1 MTLLTPRAARRDSSV
16 PLLRTLIPKVVVQDR
31 QCSVHAAAVSP
42 RGCPRLCVV
51 KVKLTMSLALS
62 REPVELR
69 RQAAPELFRFPAGS
83 SHRRRQ
89 TEWSACGEGW
99 GTVSRPC
106 AKRSALRGRAFSGPS
121 LCVFGR
127 TKANGRGANTRNRHL
142 RPCTLGSKP
151 PIWNGNR
158 VRPL

>member
-69 RQAAPELFRFPAGS
+69 RQAAPDLFRFPAGS

-89 TEWSACGEGW
+89 TEWSSCGEGW
-99 GTVSRPC
+99 GQSPDLARNDRHYQGGP
-106 AKRSALRGRAFSGPS
+106 SQGPPFAFSDERRRMGG
-121 LCVFGR
+121 GR
-127 TKANGRGANTRNRHL
+127 TRETAICALAPWGQSRLSGTVTA
-142 RPCTLGSKP
+142 
-151 PIWNGNR
+151 
-158 VRPL
+158 

>member
-69 RQAAPELFRFPAGS
+69 RQAAPDFVQVSGGLVTQAASNRVVVVRG
-83 SHRRRQ
+83 
-89 TEWSACGEGW
+89 GV

-106 AKRSALRGRAFSGPS
+106 AKRSALPGRAFSGPS

>member
-31 QCSVHAAAVSP
+31 QCSVHAAAVSR

-69 RQAAPELFRFPAGS
+69 RQAAPDLFRFPAGS

-89 TEWSACGEGW
+89 TEWSSCGPYPGLARNDRHYEG
-99 GTVSRPC
+99 GLSQ
-106 AKRSALRGRAFSGPS
+106 GPPF
-121 LCVFGR
+121 CVFGR
-127 TKANGRGANTRNRHL
+127 
-142 RPCTLGSKP
+142 SK
-151 PIWNGNR
+151 
-158 VRPL
+158 